1 MTRANRFHKCL
12 AALLLTVLAGCSSLG
27 GSSNKALD
35 TYDLAVPDVASSG
48 SRKAKVQIL
57 IAEPQALKALDSE
70 NIVVRS
76 DASSIQYLGGA
87 QWGDRLPKIVQARL
101 VQAFEN
107 SGRFGG
113 VGRPGEGLAI
123 DYQIVTDIR
132 AFEIQTAGNDTATV
146 EISVKLL
153 NDRTGDVGSSKVFSA
168 SVPVGAGSDAFVRG
182 LDAAFDKVAVE
193 LVGWAASKI

>member
-1 MTRANRFHKCL
+1 M
-12 AALLLTVLAGCSSLG
+12 
-27 GSSNKALD
+27 
-35 TYDLAVPDVASSG
+35 
-48 SRKAKVQIL
+48 
-57 IAEPQALKALDSE
+57 
-70 NIVVRS
+70 VRS
-76 DASSIQYLGGA
+76 DAASIQYLGGA

-123 DYQIVTDIR
+123 DYQVMTDIR
-132 AFEIQTAGNDTATV
+132 AFEIQTAGSDVATV

-193 LVGWAASKI
+193 LVNWTAGKI

>member
-1 MTRANRFHKCL
+1 VTKASRFQTSLVAMCL
-12 AALLLTVLAGCSSLG
+12 AALAGCSSIG

-35 TYDLAVPDVASSG
+35 TYDLAVPEVASKAK
-48 SRKAKVQIL
+48 RNAKVQIL

-70 NIVVRS
+70 NIVVR
-76 DASSIQYLGGA
+76 AEAASIQYLGGA
-87 QWGDRLPKIVQARL
+87 QWGDRLPKLVQARL

-123 DYQIVTDIR
+123 DYQVMTDIR
-132 AFEIQTAGNDTATV
+132 AFEIHTFGGDQALV

-153 NDRTGDVGSSKVFSA
+153 NDRTGEVGSAKVFSA
-168 SVPVGAGSDAFVRG
+168 TVPVGTGSNAFLRG
-182 LDAAFDKVAVE
+182 LDGAFDKVAVE
-193 LVGWAASKI
+193 IVNWSAAKI